1 MIIHSSHTF
10 FKRRTLLNHARIHSG
25 ISKPSKSLTKYFIF
39 SLVRVIQMWITFS
52 LMVNTWLLKIYMQLT
67 YCSVPCRSEGW
78 KSSCHPATSDQ
89 IEEQSGQACTDS
101 IILSAFTL
109 ILPPHWEGL
118 FEEDPASTPAA
129 SFQLVLSSCHQRHST
144 MESHGKCWSTAFIC
158 RRYIKRL
165 CLVCF
170 LSLCKSS
177 LPPLPTPLSLMW
189 LIYIFKSFAGRL
201 SSFYHGL
208 ESIWVKIVQDFMHD
222 GGKGTVQ
229 INVFIPDCI

>member
-1 MIIHSSHTF
+1 MIIHWSHTF
-10 FKRRTLLNHARIHSG
+10 LKRRTLLNHARIHRG

-52 LMVNTWLLKIYMQLT
+52 LMVNIWLLKIYMQLT
-67 YCSVPCRSEGW
+67 YCSAPCRSEGW
-78 KSSCHPATSDQ
+78 KCSCHPATRDQ
-89 IEEQSGQACTDS
+89 IRGA
-101 IILSAFTL
+101 IGPGMHRFHYLLSLPL
-109 ILPPHWEGL
+109 ILLPHWEGL

-129 SFQLVLSSCHQRHST
+129 SSQLVLGSCHQRCST
-144 MESHGKCWSTAFIC
+144 MESHGKCWSTAFTY
-158 RRYIKRL
+158 RPYIKLL
-165 CLVCF
+165 CLVVF

-177 LPPLPTPLSLMW
+177 LPPLPALLSLMW

-208 ESIWVKIVQDFMHD
+208 KSIWVKIVQDFMHD
-222 GGKGTVQ
+222 GGKGAVQ